1 MNFERPFECFMGD
14 NYNLLV
20 QKNTFI
26 TPHLHIRSDAITY
39 PTHALPLSALSSAN
53 FKELYNLELDFLFN
67 LERDQEFPG
76 VGDSYPEILYTV
88 GLNVLTGNGN
98 LFVLPVTERGL
109 KVRVTRE
116 ERRSFPVGTDRS
128 VRRRPAT
135 FDRPVTPVPLC
146 RAG

>member
-88 GLNVLTGNGN
+88 GLKVRTGNGN
-98 LFVLPVTERGL
+98 GNGNSAGSQSLISPPSQPYQKRPE
-109 KVRVTRE
+109 KNE
-116 ERRSFPVGTDRS
+116 EN
-128 VRRRPAT
+128 A
-135 FDRPVTPVPLC
+135 LNLL
-146 RAG
+146 

>member
-1 MNFERPFECFMGD
+1 MNFERPFECFMGA

-88 GLNVLTGNGN
+88 GLKVRTGNGN
-98 LFVLPVTERGL
+98 GNGNSAGSQSLIEQNKCDYVLP
-109 KVRVTRE
+109 
-116 ERRSFPVGTDRS
+116 
-128 VRRRPAT
+128 
-135 FDRPVTPVPLC
+135 
-146 RAG
+146 